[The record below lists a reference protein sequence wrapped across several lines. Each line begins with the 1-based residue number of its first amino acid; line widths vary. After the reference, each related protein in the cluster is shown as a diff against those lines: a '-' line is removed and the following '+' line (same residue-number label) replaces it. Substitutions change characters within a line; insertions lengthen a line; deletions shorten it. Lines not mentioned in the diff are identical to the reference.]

1 MHKLTPNRPNVKDA
15 ATGEDMPAEGVT
27 REVLLP
33 PDHYAE
39 RSGDITISQIKP
51 GTAAPTEVAAGESR
65 QALPAEKASKAA
77 R

>member
-1 MHKLTPNRPNVKDA
+1 MHKLTPTRPNVKDA
-15 ATGEDMPAEGVT
+15 ATGNDMPAEGVT

-39 RSGDITISQIKP
+39 RSGDITIEEIKP
-51 GTAAPTEVAAGESR
+51 DAAASAGVP
-65 QALPAEKASKAA
+65 AVAEKTSKAA

>member
-1 MHKLTPNRPNVKDA
+1 MHKLTPTRPNVKDA
-15 ATGEDMPAEGVT
+15 ATGEDMPAEGVI

-39 RSGDITISQIKP
+39 RSGDITIEEIKSEP
-51 GTAAPTEVAAGESR
+51 AAPAGV
-65 QALPAEKASKAA
+65 PPVAEKASKAA